1 MTDKYEYNYVFIDKK
16 QFKKYNDDDNIWCV
30 EYCRTHGESEIVLKD
45 DIFLPD
51 DHIDG
56 YYEITEQSTY
66 YFVQVWTPFF
76 E

>member
-45 DIFLPD
+45 DIFF
-51 DHIDG
+51 
-56 YYEITEQSTY
+56 TR
-66 YFVQVWTPFF
+66 
-76 E
+76 